1 MYPKAYLDF
10 LIYFHSDRDY
20 FECHEVLE
28 EHWKEQPQKYRHSHW
43 VGLIQIAVGLY
54 HHRRGNINGAWR
66 MYDKAIS
73 IIGKEQKAISELGL
87 DVSKLLEQLKAQQLL
102 LKKPP
107 HTFFD
112 LDLPITDDQLLQEC
126 IERCLQLGKEW
137 CTQKQVPE
145 TLIHKHSLRDRNE
158 IVKER
163 ARQLT
168 IRTQKKK
175 EENDKRGH

>member
-28 EHWKEQPQKYRHSHW
+28 EHWKEQPTRSRQSHW
-43 VGLIQIAVGLY
+43 VGLIQIAVGMY
-54 HHRRGNINGAWR
+54 HHRRGNVNGAWR

-73 IIGKEQKAISELGL
+73 IITKEHKAISKLGL
-87 DVSKLLEQLKAQQLL
+87 DVPNLLDQLKAQQML
-102 LKKPP
+102 LKTSPRS
-107 HTFFD
+107 FVD
-112 LDLPITDDQLLQEC
+112 LEFPITDDALLLAC
-126 IERCLQLGKEW
+126 KERCLQLGKEW
-137 CTQKQVPE
+137 STQKEAPE
-145 TLIHKHSLRDRNE
+145 NLIHKHSLRDRSD

-168 IRTQKKK
+168 LRKQKK
-175 EENDKRGH
+175 EEENN

>member
-1 MYPKAYLDF
+1 MYSEAYLDF

-28 EHWKEQPQKYRHSHW
+28 EHWKEQSTKSRHSHW

-54 HHRRGNINGAWR
+54 HHRRGNVSGAWR

-73 IIGKEQKAISELGL
+73 VISKEHQSISALGL
-87 DVSKLLEQLKAQQLL
+87 DVPKLLDQLKAQQVLL
-102 LKKPP
+102 ETSPL
-107 HTFFD
+107 TFVD
-112 LDLPITDDQLLQEC
+112 MDLPITDEALLQAC
-126 IERCLQLGKEW
+126 QKHCQQLRKQWMTKKE
-137 CTQKQVPE
+137 VPE
-145 TLIHKHSLRDRNE
+145 HIIHKHFLRDRSD

-168 IRTQKKK
+168 LRKQNKE
-175 EENDKRGH
+175 EEND